1 MAYGDGS
8 ITQRG
13 KGVWEVAV
21 SFGKDPATGKYRRA
35 TKTVH
40 GTKRDA
46 AKVRDQI
53 RHEQESGI
61 KADGRKVTF
70 SEFADE
76 WTEAR
81 RTEGRASEKTIRD
94 DRVRLQHLEKV
105 IGDVPLAEIDARTA
119 EAALA
124 KVKNAGLGATSMHK
138 LCQHFKS
145 VMRKAQDYDLILRNP
160 CDRIKPPRLPEPDR
174 RAMDAE
180 QVSRFAACLNREEAE
195 AFRECESKESRQT
208 ERGNLFGRSAVRG
221 LSKIGGIELV
231 RIAMATGMRRG
242 ELIGLEW
249 GAVNLKKGTVNVVK
263 ALKSDGT
270 IGKPKTKSGIRTI
283 HVDGATIGHL
293 AWWKQRQ
300 AVLLRTIGIKQGK
313 ETPVCCS
320 DVGGVLDT
328 YNFGRWWRAFREQN
342 GFEGWRLH
350 ELRHTQATQLLANG
364 ADVKT
369 VQTRLG
375 HASASITLNFYAH
388 AVPGNDEKAAD
399 LMGEIMA
406 GKQGHEPRILE
417 FKTA

>member
-1 MAYGDGS
+1 MAKGDGS
-8 ITQRG
+8 ITNRG
-13 KGVWEVAV
+13 KDVWEVAV
-21 SFGKDPATGKYRRA
+21 SFGKDPITGKYRRV

-53 RHEQESGI
+53 RREQESGI

-81 RTEGRASEKTIRD
+81 RTEGRASAKTIND
-94 DRVRLQHLEKV
+94 DRVRLRHLEKI
-105 IGDVPLAEIDARTA
+105 IGNVPLAEIDARVA

-124 KVKNAGLGATSMHK
+124 AVKKSGLGAVSMHK
-138 LCQHFKS
+138 LCQRFKS
-145 VMRKAQDYDLILRNP
+145 MMRKAQDYDLIMRNP

-174 RAMDAE
+174 RAMDAD
-180 QVSRFAACLNREEAE
+180 QVARFVACLDCEESEAWAE
-195 AFRECESKESRQT
+195 YNEKEARQT

-221 LSKIGGIELV
+221 LSRMGSIELV
-231 RIAMATGMRRG
+231 RIAMSTGMRRG

-249 GAVNLKKGTVNVVK
+249 GAVSLENGTIRVSK
-263 ALKSDGT
+263 ALKNDGT
-270 IGKPKTKSGIRTI
+270 IGTPKTKSGVRTI
-283 HVDGATIGHL
+283 HAGETTIAHL
-293 AWWKQRQ
+293 ARWKQRQ
-300 AVLLRTIGIKQGK
+300 AVMLRAIGVRQGK
-313 ETPVCCS
+313 STPVCCS
-320 DVGGVLDT
+320 DVGGRLDT
-328 YNFGRWWRAFREQN
+328 YNFGRWWRDFREKN

-369 VQTRLG
+369 VQARLG
-375 HASASITLNFYAH
+375 HASAAITLNFYAH

-399 LMGEIMA
+399 LMEEIMS
-406 GKQGHEPRILE
+406 GRQERKPRILE

>member
-8 ITQRG
+8 ITEVKRG
-13 KGVWEVAV
+13 VYRVRV
-21 SFGKDPATGKYRRA
+21 DFGKDPVTGKRQVVSRN
-35 TKTVH
+35 VH

-53 RHEQESGI
+53 RQEHESGV

-124 KVKNAGLGATSMHK
+124 KVKGTGLGVTSMHK

-145 VMRKAQDYDLILRNP
+145 MMRKAQDYDLILRNP

-180 QVSRFAACLNREEAE
+180 QVARFAACLNREEAE
-195 AFRECESKESRQT
+195 TFRECESKESRQT

-221 LSKIGGIELV
+221 LSRLGSIELV

-249 GAVNLKKGTVNVVK
+249 GAVNLKKGTVNVAK

-270 IGKPKTKSGIRTI
+270 IGKPKTKSGVRTI
-283 HVDGATIGHL
+283 HVDGATMKHL

-300 AVLLRTIGIKQGK
+300 AALLLTIGIKQGK

-328 YNFGRWWRAFREQN
+328 YNFGRWWREFRDKN

-388 AVPGNDEKAAD
+388 AVPGNDEKAAGIMEG
-399 LMGEIMA
+399 LMSGAAGEGA
-406 GKQGHEPRILE
+406 RIID
-417 FKTA
+417 FKCA